1 MLEGTEVKS
10 AKCKVERDKALRAL
24 AWGVALGCFSLF
36 TFHFALALAAEPAPA
51 KRAALIVFSSN
62 RSGPW
67 HLWTVQPDGTGL
79 KELTKGEEGE
89 NDVDPVFSP
98 DGETILFTSTRGKTA
113 GVWKWP
119 RAGGKM
125 ERLCDGDQAEWSP
138 DGKKIVLR
146 REEKLWTR
154 DLATGAEKCIS
165 PKDFPHPSGPAWSP
179 DSKTIAFACRWD
191 AGNGL
196 YLVPADGGAATK
208 LYDKEGACEPH
219 WNADGSLLIYETET
233 HVATIQP
240 DGQKNRLV
248 TTFGGVQRYGRF
260 SPDGKTVVFCQGPT
274 ERGPWELYTIPAKG
288 GSPVKLTEDG
298 SDMTPD
304 WK

>member
-1 MLEGTEVKS
+1 
-10 AKCKVERDKALRAL
+10 
-24 AWGVALGCFSLF
+24 
-36 TFHFALALAAEPAPA
+36 
-51 KRAALIVFSSN
+51 
-62 RSGPW
+62 
-67 HLWTVQPDGTGL
+67 
-79 KELTKGEEGE
+79 
-89 NDVDPVFSP
+89 
-98 DGETILFTSTRGKTA
+98 
-113 GVWKWP
+113 
-119 RAGGKM
+119 M

-179 DSKTIAFACRWD
+179 DGKTIAFACRWD

-219 WNADGSLLIYETET
+219 WNADGSVIIYETET

-240 DGQKNRLV
+240 DGRKNRLV

-260 SPDGKTVVFCQGPT
+260 SPDGKTVVFCQGRPSAA
-274 ERGPWELYTIPAKG
+274 RGNCTRFPPRAARP
-288 GSPVKLTEDG
+288 S
-298 SDMTPD
+298 S
-304 WK
+304 